1 MTDATVGPVT
11 GVPLEE
17 ARQIERIARLA
28 RLRDPGLPADVA
40 VALAARASSYLQRT
54 PAAEAAEIARWLL
67 REHPETGATPAAVV
81 AAATLETS
89 GTSPG

>member
-1 MTDATVGPVT
+1 M
-11 GVPLEE
+11 EE
-17 ARQIERIARLA
+17 ALQIERIARLA
-28 RLRDPGLPADVA
+28 RLRDPGLPAEVA
-40 VALAARASSYLQRT
+40 VGLGALASSYLRRN
-54 PAAEAAEIARWLL
+54 PAADAPEIARWLL